1 MSVVFFAG
9 EGERKRGVSKR
20 PQFLRSNAISRE
32 RGERRSIGRK
42 GGYEGDFFVRRARD
56 IVGFSLTWSQI
67 GKKYEWVLLVALVM
81 V

>member
-1 MSVVFFAG
+1 M
-9 EGERKRGVSKR
+9 
-20 PQFLRSNAISRE
+20 
-32 RGERRSIGRK
+32 
-42 GGYEGDFFVRRARD
+42 RRARD